1 MSDIKI
7 QPSATGSATVT
18 LTAPATSTA
27 RTVTLPDS
35 TGTLLAS
42 EGAVVVNESGA
53 DVDFRVESDNDAN
66 ALFVQ
71 GSDGNVGINNS
82 APTQRLE
89 INGNSQLNAHDN
101 PSGSGG
107 YFTTKGMQI
116 GNAFDAGLSGGDDDR
131 NAIVW
136 NERGTSLLLGTNNIE
151 RMRIDYNGNVGIGVT
166 PEGWHS
172 NYKALQI
179 GNTGTLFKD
188 NVNGGDFSI
197 GNNFYLN
204 STPAYAYT
212 TTAEASRYSQENGVH
227 YFQVAPSGSAD
238 AAISWTTALEIKNDG
253 DIYHSDYA
261 GNKGIWA
268 EVVANGVQTM
278 NKCNTTGTHYHY
290 FFQNGNGTVGNIQ
303 SNGSSTAYNTSSDYR
318 LKENVDYTWDAT
330 TRLKQLKPARFNFI
344 ADDTNTLVDGFIAHE
359 VSSVVPE
366 AVSGEKDAMTEEVLY
381 VEGDDIP
388 EGKSVGDVKTAAAI
402 NPQGIDQSKLVPLLV
417 KTIQELEARITA
429 LEA

>member
-27 RTVTLPDS
+27 RTVTLPDT

-166 PEGWHS
+166 PETDIPS
-172 NYKALQI
+172 LYKALQI
-179 GNTGTLFKD
+179 NGAGSIYAKESGTDCRLHLSSNASMNSSYDDKYIKSS
-188 NVNGGDFSI
+188 VNS
-197 GNNFYLN
+197 
-204 STPAYAYT
+204 STYIQSAGT
-212 TTAEASRYSQENGVH
+212 HT
-227 YFQVAPSGSAD
+227 FQVAPSGSAD
-238 AAISWTTALEIKNDG
+238 AAISWTTAMTIDNIACTMVGNNQENN
-253 DIYHSDYA
+253 SAA
-261 GNKGIWA
+261 GYSSS
-268 EVVANGVQTM
+268 TPHLS
-278 NKCNTTGTHYHY
+278 CS
-290 FFQNGNGTVGNIQ
+290 GNGYASLTVRRTADTGACVNFFGSSSASSTVGNITV
-303 SNGSSTAYNTSSDYR
+303 SGSSTSYNTSSDYR
-318 LKENVDYTWDAT
+318 LKENVDYDWDAT

-344 ADDTNTLVDGFIAHE
+344 ADETNTLVDGFIAHE

-366 AVSGEKDAMTEEVLY
+366 AISGTKDKV
-381 VEGDDIP
+381 DDN
-388 EGKSVGDVKTAAAI
+388 GNAVH
-402 NPQGIDQSKLVPLLV
+402 QGIDQSKLVPLLV

-429 LEA
+429 GGL

>member
-27 RTVTLPDS
+27 RTVTLPDT

-166 PEGWHS
+166 PETDIPS
-172 NYKALQI
+172 LYKALQI
-179 GNTGTLFKD
+179 NGAGSIYAKESGTDCRLHLSS
-188 NVNGGDFSI
+188 NASM
-197 GNNFYLN
+197 N
-204 STPAYAYT
+204 SSYDDKY
-212 TTAEASRYSQENGVH
+212 
-227 YFQVAPSGSAD
+227 
-238 AAISWTTALEIKNDG
+238 IK
-253 DIYHSDYA
+253 
-261 GNKGIWA
+261 
-268 EVVANGVQTM
+268 
-278 NKCNTTGTHYHY
+278 
-290 FFQNGNGTVGNIQ
+290 
-303 SNGSSTAYNTSSDYR
+303 
-318 LKENVDYTWDAT
+318 
-330 TRLKQLKPARFNFI
+330 
-344 ADDTNTLVDGFIAHE
+344 
-359 VSSVVPE
+359 SSVN
-366 AVSGEKDAMTEEVLY
+366 S
-381 VEGDDIP
+381 
-388 EGKSVGDVKTAAAI
+388 SAI
-402 NPQGIDQSKLVPLLV
+402 
-417 KTIQELEARITA
+417 
-429 LEA
+429 